1 MGKGR
6 IFVRDF
12 VRFSSK
18 ITTVKNPLTCLVAI
32 CILVFGPTG
41 AEAQALAPRD
51 AAKSQP
57 IPATDAK
64 STVRSLEVDPK
75 YRQVAF
81 FIARFLQEE
90 HFARR
95 PIDDQVAEEW
105 IEGFM
110 KDLDY
115 NKLFFLQSDVDEIR
129 RKYGTTIGS
138 DLKRGEI
145 APALDIFQIFEK
157 RFDARMDAVAARL
170 KQPFD
175 FTKSEMYNP
184 DRSKSEWPK
193 DAVEADLLWE
203 RRLMNDMLS
212 EKLAWEGKKST
223 ESPLVRIQKRYDR
236 LAKNIEEMDAEE
248 VVETYLTSL
257 AKVYDPHSQYLSPTT
272 LEDFVIGMKNSLFGI
287 GAVLMV
293 SPEGYCTIREI
304 MPGGPADMDKR
315 LKVNDRITMVAQG
328 KGEYVDIVDMRLR
341 NAVKLIRGPK
351 GSEVRLKVIPA
362 DASDPSL
369 RTEVTL
375 KRDEIKIVNQR
386 AKAELIEQPADK
398 GKPGMKL
405 GVIQLPSFYGEIER
419 NDGVFTPQTTEDVR
433 RLIDKLREYKVDGL
447 VLDLRNNGGGLLS
460 EAVQLTGLFIDQGP
474 VVQVKDSRGK
484 KHVLSDFEKGTYYDG
499 PLVVLTNKMSA
510 SASEITAGALQNY
523 GRALVIGD
531 KSTHGKGTVQTVQE
545 IGRYLAGLT
554 GKAPEAGAVKLTIQ
568 KFYLPNGH
576 STQVRGVVPDITL
589 PSLNEYLDL
598 GEEKLPHALPWDEIP
613 GENFKISTALST
625 ELPRLLAESKARIE
639 QSPEFLELA
648 KEIERMRQR
657 IEDPSFSLNE
667 KERQKERQE
676 NKARQEAR
684 KAKIKEMA
692 QISPKVTRFSFDK
705 DEGIKI
711 TDGGEPMNPNAA
723 ALPDE
728 EDGEDAKDKPVTG
741 TEVYASDIHLQ
752 ETLRILR
759 DLITKAPSSLN
770 VARQASG
777 S

>member
-1 MGKGR
+1 MEP
-6 IFVRDF
+6 
-12 VRFSSK
+12 
-18 ITTVKNPLTCLVAI
+18 VKKFFAPCLWICLLAFCLVGRDA
-32 CILVFGPTG
+32 
-41 AEAQALAPRD
+41 AAWAPRD
-51 AAKSQP
+51 KGKP
-57 IPATDAK
+57 EPVPAETPAEGK
-64 STVRSLEVDPK
+64 ASPASPTTPQASVPSMEVDPK

-81 FIARFLQEE
+81 YIARFLQEE

-95 PIDDQVAEEW
+95 PIDDQVSQEW

-129 RKYGTTIGS
+129 QKFGATIGS

-145 APALDIFQIFEK
+145 APALEIFQTFEK
-157 RFDARMDAVAARL
+157 RFEARMASVAVRL

-175 FTKSEMYNP
+175 FTKTESYNP
-184 DRSKSEWPK
+184 DRSKSAWPK
-193 DAVEADLLWE
+193 DAAEADQLWE

-223 ESPLVRIQKRYDR
+223 ESPLARIQKRYDR
-236 LAKNIEEMDAEE
+236 LEKNIDEMDAEE

-257 AKVYDPHSQYLSPTT
+257 ARVYDPHSQYLSPTT

-293 SPEGYCTIREI
+293 SPEGYCTIKEI

-315 LKVNDRITMVAQG
+315 LKINDRITAVAQG

-369 RTEVTL
+369 RTEISL
-375 KRDEIKIVNQR
+375 FRDEIKIVNQR
-386 AKAELIEQPADK
+386 AKAEIIEMPADK
-398 GKPGMKL
+398 SGPGLKL
-405 GVIQLPSFYGEIER
+405 GVIQLPSFYGDIER
-419 NDGVFTPQTTEDVR
+419 SDGQTAPNSTGDVR
-433 RLIDKLREYKVDGL
+433 RLIDKVRESKIDGL

-484 KHVLSDFEKGTYYDG
+484 KHVLSDFDKGTYYDG
-499 PLVVLTNKMSA
+499 PLIVLTNKMSA

-545 IGRYLAGLT
+545 VGRYLAGLT

-576 STQVRGVVPDITL
+576 STQVRGVIPDIVL
-589 PSLNEYLDL
+589 PSLNDYLDL

-613 GENFKISTALST
+613 GEEFKVSPALAL
-625 ELPRLLAESKARIE
+625 ELPRLTAESKARMA
-639 QSPEFLELA
+639 QNPEFIELS
-648 KEIERMRQR
+648 KEIERLRQR
-657 IEDPSFSLNE
+657 IENPSFSLNE

-676 NKARQEAR
+676 NKARQDAR
-684 KAKIKEMA
+684 KAKIKELA
-692 QISPKVTRFSFDK
+692 QNSPKVTRFSFDK
-705 DEGIKI
+705 DEGIKV
-711 TDGGEPMNPNAA
+711 TAGTEPVNPNAS
-723 ALPDE
+723 ALSE
-728 EDGEDAKDKPVTG
+728 EEEGEDAKDKPVTG
-741 TEVYASDIHLQ
+741 VEVYSSDLHLQ

-759 DLITKAPSSLN
+759 DLIAKTGSPLS
-770 VARQASG
+770 VAERKSG